1 MPEVLKSVANGV
13 FQKDLVNEGKMG
25 AVTVQQ
31 MAQRV
36 NGLLEERLRARG
48 NTLSDKLHHAG
59 RRLPRRVRQAAGR
72 LSVAE
77 AKSAVPKLLLQVD
90 EGAVARDY
98 DTCVRHLTTINPA
111 AGGALAGVV
120 RVAASVAVGLLVL
133 AVFAGG
139 FVWLQ
144 GGV

>member
-1 MPEVLKSVANGV
+1 
-13 FQKDLVNEGKMG
+13 MG

-36 NGLLEERLRARG
+36 NGLLEERLRLRG
-48 NTLSDKLHHAG
+48 NSLADKLHRAG
-59 RRLPRRVRQAAGR
+59 RRLPRRVRQAAAR

-77 AKSAVPKLLLQVD
+77 AKSVVPKLLLQVD
-90 EGAVARDY
+90 EGDVARDY
-98 DTCVRHLTTINPA
+98 DTCVRHLTSVRPT
-111 AGGALAGVV
+111 GGMMTGVV
-120 RVAASVAVGLLVL
+120 RIAASVAVGLLVL
-133 AVFAGG
+133 AVMAGS